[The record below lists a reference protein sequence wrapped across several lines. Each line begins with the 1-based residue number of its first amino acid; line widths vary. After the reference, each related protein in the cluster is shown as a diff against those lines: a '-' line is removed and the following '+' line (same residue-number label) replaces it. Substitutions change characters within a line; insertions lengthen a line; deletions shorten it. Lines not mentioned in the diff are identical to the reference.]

1 MAQTQDHTY
10 IGTRPI
16 RPDGLEKVTGKAN
29 FGADTTQP
37 GMLHGAVLRSPHA
50 HAQIN
55 AIDPADALALD
66 GVYAVVTAADFPA
79 RTDISVGRKRFFE
92 IFWRVKKHS
101 TTATL

>member
-1 MAQTQDHTY
+1 MTRTQIYMRDERSSIKIIPTQVDIIQSKRASIMAQTQDHTY

-50 HAQIN
+50 
-55 AIDPADALALD
+55 
-66 GVYAVVTAADFPA
+66 
-79 RTDISVGRKRFFE
+79 
-92 IFWRVKKHS
+92 
-101 TTATL
+101 